1 MYLTLHR
8 AKRIAF
14 ATSVISM
21 TILSACPLEYLPL
34 WAYLPP
40 SVSGNNK
47 MKGSTF
53 NPCIVTHVYY
63 KRKLDDKDEDILNS
77 SHF

>member
-1 MYLTLHR
+1 MYLINITNGYSISTHRQTVFAKNNVNVHNHWSHMYLTLHR

-47 MKGSTF
+47 
-53 NPCIVTHVYY
+53 
-63 KRKLDDKDEDILNS
+63 
-77 SHF
+77 

>member
-47 MKGSTF
+47 
-53 NPCIVTHVYY
+53 
-63 KRKLDDKDEDILNS
+63 
-77 SHF
+77 